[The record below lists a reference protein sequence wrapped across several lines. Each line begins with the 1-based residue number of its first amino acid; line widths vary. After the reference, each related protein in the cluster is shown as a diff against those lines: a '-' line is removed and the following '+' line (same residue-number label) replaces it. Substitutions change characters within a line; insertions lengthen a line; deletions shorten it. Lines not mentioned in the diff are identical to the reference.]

1 MKDDNLGK
9 RIRTSLVDSARIKT
23 LIADDMI
30 PQVTE
35 VVKLLA
41 SCIESGHKIL
51 IMGNGG
57 SSSDAQHMA
66 AELVGR
72 FERERDPIPAI
83 SLTTDS
89 SVLTAIG
96 NDFGFEEVFSM
107 QVQALACRGDV
118 VICFSTS
125 GESENVIKAAVKA
138 KEIGAKVVGFLGE
151 RDCTLAKLSDI
162 SLRVPS
168 SRTCRIQEGHI
179 TLVHVICE
187 GLDDYSIGKDK

>member
-1 MKDDNLGK
+1 MKDDNLIK
-9 RIRTSLVDSARIKT
+9 TIRASLEDSARMKT
-23 LIADDMI
+23 VIADVMI
-30 PQVTE
+30 PQVAE
-35 VVKLLA
+35 VVRLLA

-72 FERERDPIPAI
+72 FEREREPIPAI

-96 NDFGFEEVFSM
+96 NDFGFDEVFAK
-107 QVQALACRGDV
+107 QVQALAHQDDV

-125 GESENVIKAAVKA
+125 GESENVIKAALRA

-151 RDCTLAKLSDI
+151 RDCTLVKLADI